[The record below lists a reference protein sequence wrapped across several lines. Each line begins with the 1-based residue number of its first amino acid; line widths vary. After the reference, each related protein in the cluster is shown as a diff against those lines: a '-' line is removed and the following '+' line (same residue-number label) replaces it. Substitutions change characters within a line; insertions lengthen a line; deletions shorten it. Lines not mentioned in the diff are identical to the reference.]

1 MPPIEEDIE
10 DIETSMTSIPITK
23 FMAFES
29 EERVC
34 KELGKYY
41 YHSTIFSFHYS
52 RNM

>member
-34 KELGKYY
+34 KELGKYEISFY
-41 YHSTIFSFHYS
+41 IFSFH
-52 RNM
+52 